1 MMIDGLQSV
10 VLALEVGEVTNW
22 VDVVALVV
30 LAIFFFVGFAKG
42 FTLQL
47 AGIVALVLSLTAAT
61 VLAPVVGDFVRTD
74 VFKDLNPKIALYLSF
89 LVLFLVSI
97 GLLTWIAGMLKGALE
112 KARIL
117 PYDRF
122 LGGLLGVIKAALLI
136 MVAVIGLVNLFY
148 DKEEGADAGF
158 IADVVRSRSADVT
171 RWTAENVKVFLPEK
185 LAEVFGKYASELGP
199 AVPRED

>member
-1 MMIDGLQSV
+1 MEYSVKAALAALQ
-10 VLALEVGEVTNW
+10 VGEVTNW

-30 LAIFFFVGFAKG
+30 LAVFFFYGFAKG

-61 VLAPVVGDFVRTD
+61 VLAPVVGEFVRTD
-74 VFKDLNPKIALYLSF
+74 VFESLNPKTALYLSF
-89 LVLFLVSI
+89 LVIFLVSI
-97 GLLTWIAGMLKGALE
+97 GLLTWIVGMLKGALD

-117 PYDRF
+117 PFDRF
-122 LGGLLGVIKAALLI
+122 LGGILGALKAALLI
-136 MVAVIGLVNLFY
+136 MVAIMGLASLFY
-148 DKEEGADAGF
+148 DKDDGADAGF

-171 RWTAENVKVFLPEK
+171 RWTADNVKVVLPEK

-199 AVPRED
+199 AEPRTD